1 MATGA
6 ADRDAG
12 RMTNPD
18 TPTMRAIRQDTHGSP
33 EVLKEVEVPRPEPG
47 VSEIL
52 IAVRAA
58 GVNPTDW
65 WNRAQPMS
73 VQGLPLI
80 LGWDVSGVVEA
91 VGTGVTLFKPGD
103 EVFGMLPYPHGV
115 GAHAEY
121 VTGPA
126 RAFVHKPA
134 GIDHVQAGALPLA
147 ALTAYQAL
155 VDTADVQPG
164 QRVFVHAAAGGVGHL
179 AVQIA
184 KSRGAYVI
192 GTASAA
198 KHDFLRSLGV
208 DEAIDYHTV
217 DFTEAV
223 KDVDV
228 VLDSISLETAARA
241 RSLAVLRPGG
251 TLVSIL
257 PVPVDPDELAD
268 IAERGIRFERLLVEA
283 DRVGMQAIADLVE
296 TGALRVHVET
306 TFPLAEAA
314 KAHTLG
320 ETGRTTGKIVLTVE
334 GTVKTQIAVQTL
346 RTAFDGGD
354 TTAIDRHLRPD
365 YIQHNPLAPDGPDAL
380 KAFGAAWRRQYPDT
394 TYEIKRVISEGDLV
408 LLHSHVVPAPGTRGI
423 AAFDIFRFQEGKIAE
438 HWDILQ
444 EVPETTAHGNDMFST
459 VSRPQTEAP
468 QQRWF
473 TAYNKKLVTAFVDQL
488 FVRKDLAAFDAYV
501 APEYH
506 QHNPNIPD
514 GVAGAKAGLG
524 AYLEQFPQ
532 LSVEPKQVVAEGDLV
547 AVHSHHVDTPGERG
561 RAVLDLF
568 RVRDGKIVEHWDAV
582 QDVPEVAANDNTMF

>member
-1 MATGA
+1 
-6 ADRDAG
+6 
-12 RMTNPD
+12 MTNPS
-18 TPTMRAIRQDTHGSP
+18 TATMRAIRQDTYGSP
-33 EVLKEVEVPRPEPG
+33 EVLKEVELPRPEPG
-47 VSEIL
+47 LSEIL

-65 WNRAQPMS
+65 WNRAQPMT
-73 VQGLPLI
+73 VNGLPLI

-115 GAHAEY
+115 GSHAEY

-155 VDTADVQPG
+155 VETADVRPG
-164 QRVFVHAAAGGVGHL
+164 QRVFIHAAAGGVGHL

-208 DEAIDYHTV
+208 DEAIDYHEV

-228 VLDSISLETAARA
+228 VLDSISLDTAARA

-257 PVPVDPDELAD
+257 PVPVDPAELAD
-268 IAERGIRFERLLVEA
+268 IAERGIRFESLLVEA
-283 DRVGMQAIADLVE
+283 DRAGMQAIANLVG
-296 TGALRVHVET
+296 TGALRAHIEA

-314 KAHTLG
+314 RAHALG

-334 GTVKTQIAVQTL
+334 
-346 RTAFDGGD
+346 
-354 TTAIDRHLRPD
+354 
-365 YIQHNPLAPDGPDAL
+365 
-380 KAFGAAWRRQYPDT
+380 
-394 TYEIKRVISEGDLV
+394 
-408 LLHSHVVPAPGTRGI
+408 
-423 AAFDIFRFQEGKIAE
+423 
-438 HWDILQ
+438 
-444 EVPETTAHGNDMFST
+444 
-459 VSRPQTEAP
+459 
-468 QQRWF
+468 
-473 TAYNKKLVTAFVDQL
+473 
-488 FVRKDLAAFDAYV
+488 
-501 APEYH
+501 
-506 QHNPNIPD
+506 
-514 GVAGAKAGLG
+514 
-524 AYLEQFPQ
+524 
-532 LSVEPKQVVAEGDLV
+532 
-547 AVHSHHVDTPGERG
+547 
-561 RAVLDLF
+561 
-568 RVRDGKIVEHWDAV
+568 
-582 QDVPEVAANDNTMF
+582 